1 MWKPTR
7 ALLAVLYDIHA
18 NLPAL
23 EAVVADARA
32 NGATMFFLGGDYAG
46 FGPFPQETLEFLDAL
61 EESTMWIRGNGERW
75 FREPPIERPDV
86 LEMLREHPPPFD
98 ESTVE
103 RLYRLPFGAEVDGVV
118 FVHGCVVSDVDSF
131 GTREQE
137 ADVLRCG
144 GVVGRT
150 LVFGHSHLQFRRD
163 GPNGNALVNPGSVGM
178 PLDGDTRA
186 AWAMWNGSDFDLRR
200 TDYDIGRSVAAAKGL
215 GEFGRMMINRYTH
228 ARD

>member
-1 MWKPTR
+1 MATEVRRQNVERLQARLGQLSDLRARRREAVQVDERRRGGIAPLTDVKPLAGHVWKPTR

-61 EESTMWIRGNGERW
+61 EETTMWIRGNGERW

-103 RLYRLPFGAEVDGVV
+103 RLYRLPFGAEG
-118 FVHGCVVSDVDSF
+118 
-131 GTREQE
+131 
-137 ADVLRCG
+137 
-144 GVVGRT
+144 
-150 LVFGHSHLQFRRD
+150 
-163 GPNGNALVNPGSVGM
+163 
-178 PLDGDTRA
+178 
-186 AWAMWNGSDFDLRR
+186 
-200 TDYDIGRSVAAAKGL
+200 
-215 GEFGRMMINRYTH
+215 
-228 ARD
+228 